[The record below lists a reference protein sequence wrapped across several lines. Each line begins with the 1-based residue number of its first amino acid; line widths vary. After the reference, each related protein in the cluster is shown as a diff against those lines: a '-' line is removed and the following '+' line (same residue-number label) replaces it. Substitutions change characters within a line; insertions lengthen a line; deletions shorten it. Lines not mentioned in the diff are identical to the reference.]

1 MLSTEYSRALGLIA
15 FNFMIMIKKLIN
27 DDLNGSQHAKKV
39 EMNVIFS
46 KQLLHL

>member
-15 FNFMIMIKKLIN
+15 FNFMIKKLIN